1 MDNINVII
9 GQNIKR
15 YRKLRQWTLEELA
28 EKSGYT
34 SDSKRSSMSRI
45 ESGKNDIPISRL
57 LAIANALDVGVL
69 DLIDDQST
77 QTDDNPICNILSM
90 CYHKDAYHIVQ
101 KFLHLDA
108 ADQIRIAERIDM
120 LLEDPKYEEKRKSDI
135 ATYFFKGCVMK
146 LTGKLQAT

>member
-1 MDNINVII
+1 MVRQMDNINVII

-57 LAIANALDVGVL
+57 LAIANALDVGVM

-77 QTDDNPICNILSM
+77 QTDDNPICNLLST
-90 CYHKDAYHIVQ
+90 CYHKDAYHIVR

-120 LLEDPKYEEKRKSDI
+120 LIENPKYDKKRKSDI
-135 ATYFFKGCVMK
+135 AT
-146 LTGKLQAT
+146 